1 MSFHHH
7 HDLRA
12 PRNTREKIAKSA
24 SRPLSWF
31 RSRLVFRK
39 RNNGRSEAKVH
50 CFLATPS
57 IPWDA
62 SLLKLRHEFL
72 NSIFHFRA
80 LCSALVPSR
89 FQDASVTL
97 NPFKPSW
104 ALPSYV
110 SLLQRT
116 RESVFYFLGLASSFF
131 PAGFIHEEASVK
143 KVKGSFFSI
152 FPDGFMFVLVSLTH
166 IPDMGSRQFRQKRGD

>member
-1 MSFHHH
+1 MDDRTILPPNECLFTTTTICVRQETQGRKLRNQRPARFP
-7 HDLRA
+7 DLA
-12 PRNTREKIAKSA
+12 PR
-24 SRPLSWF
+24 L
-31 RSRLVFRK
+31 LFRK

-57 IPWDA
+57 IPGDA

-80 LCSALVPSR
+80 LCSALVPPR
-89 FQDASVTL
+89 FLDASVTL

-116 RESVFYFLGLASSFF
+116 RESVLFSG
-131 PAGFIHEEASVK
+131 
-143 KVKGSFFSI
+143 FSI
-152 FPDGFMFVLVSLTH
+152 
-166 IPDMGSRQFRQKRGD
+166 